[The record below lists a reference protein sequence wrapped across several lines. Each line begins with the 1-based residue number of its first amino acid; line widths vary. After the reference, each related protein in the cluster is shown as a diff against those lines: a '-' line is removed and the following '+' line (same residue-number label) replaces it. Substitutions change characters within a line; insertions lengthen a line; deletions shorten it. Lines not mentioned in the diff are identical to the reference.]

1 MSSNVPHVPKSN
13 LSNRV
18 QVSFA
23 FYTEITQIY
32 EFSIIKQYQRKTLVF
47 KISGLYLYHLFSRCG
62 HDLIF

>member
-13 LSNRV
+13 LSNCV

-32 EFSIIKQYQRKTLVF
+32 EFSIIWENNTNLKHLYSKYQV
-47 KISGLYLYHLFSRCG
+47 Y
-62 HDLIF
+62 IFITYFHVVVMI